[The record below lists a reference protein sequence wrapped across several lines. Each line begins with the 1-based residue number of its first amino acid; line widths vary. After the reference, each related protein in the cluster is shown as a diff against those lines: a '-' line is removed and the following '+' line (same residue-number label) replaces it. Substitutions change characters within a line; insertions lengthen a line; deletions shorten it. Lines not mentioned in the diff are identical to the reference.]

1 MLDKLERWFGRFA
14 LSNVTLYIIIG
25 QIFVALSA
33 LLNLLDLRNFLL
45 VPVLVTHGQPWRL
58 LTFVFYPPP
67 VNYSSLFS
75 VALLP
80 FAWWTFFIM
89 GNALEHA
96 WGAFRYNLFLLV
108 GWGLTIAAAFLTPM
122 SPVTNAFIAG
132 SVFLAFAWLNP
143 DFELALF
150 FVLPV
155 RIKWLALLM
164 WVFYGYGLVVG
175 SGPTRWQI
183 VASIG
188 NFLLFFGRDIV
199 QTLRYRR
206 RKIAV
211 QTKRYVAEKQ
221 PAVPRHRCHV
231 CGRTNLTD
239 PTLDFRYCSKCAGD
253 QCYCPDHIF
262 NHVHVL
268 TDEGTAKKS

>member
-1 MLDKLERWFGRFA
+1 
-14 LSNVTLYIIIG
+14 
-25 QIFVALSA
+25 
-33 LLNLLDLRNFLL
+33 
-45 VPVLVTHGQPWRL
+45 
-58 LTFVFYPPP
+58 
-67 VNYSSLFS
+67 
-75 VALLP
+75 
-80 FAWWTFFIM
+80 
-89 GNALEHA
+89 
-96 WGAFRYNLFLLV
+96 
-108 GWGLTIAAAFLTPM
+108 
-122 SPVTNAFIAG
+122 
-132 SVFLAFAWLNP
+132 
-143 DFELALF
+143 
-150 FVLPV
+150 
-155 RIKWLALLM
+155 
-164 WVFYGYGLVVG
+164 VVG